1 MKRYPLALAAAALL
15 TLSTASTACDP
26 KTEVVIDLRNEPP
39 VRIFEDLANIEGLT
53 LVNIELLDGR
63 NLTANFK
70 ACTVREAIDKLAASI
85 GLSITLQGADVT
97 FAPKNP

>member
-1 MKRYPLALAAAALL
+1 MKRHPLALAAAALL

-26 KTEVVIDLRNEPP
+26 KTEIIVDLRGESP
-39 VRIFEDLANIEGLT
+39 VRIFEDLASIQGWT

-70 ACTVREAIDKLAASI
+70 TCTVREALDKLAASI
-85 GLSITLQGADVT
+85 GLAITLRGTEIT
-97 FAPKNP
+97 FVAKKS